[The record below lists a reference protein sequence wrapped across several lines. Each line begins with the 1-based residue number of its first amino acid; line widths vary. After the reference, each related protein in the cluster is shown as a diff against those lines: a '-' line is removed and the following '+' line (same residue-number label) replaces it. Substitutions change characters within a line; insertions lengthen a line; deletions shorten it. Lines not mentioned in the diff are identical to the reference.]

1 MNRLLKLEE
10 IALFGLS
17 IYLFSQT
24 GFAWWWYPAL
34 LLVPDISM
42 LGYVHNSRTGAWVY
56 NLFHHKALAVLVIC
70 LGWHFSRAWLELS
83 GIILLGHTC
92 MDRIAGYGLKYPDDF
107 KHTSLG
113 WIGAGR
119 K

>member
-10 IALFGLS
+10 IALFGFS

-24 GFAWWWYPAL
+24 AFSWWWYPAL
-34 LLVPDISM
+34 LLVPDVSM
-42 LGYVHNSRTGAWVY
+42 LGYIHNSRTGAWIY
-56 NLFHHKALAVLVIC
+56 NLFHHKALAVVLIC
-70 LGWHFSRAWLELS
+70 IGWYFSHNWLELS

-92 MDRIAGYGLKYPDDF
+92 MDRIMGYGLKYSDDF

>member
-1 MNRLLKLEE
+1 MKQLVKLEE
-10 IALFGLS
+10 AALFAFS

-34 LLVPDISM
+34 LLVPDLSM
-42 LGYVHNSRTGAWVY
+42 LGYVHNPRTGAAVY
-56 NLFHHKALAVLVIC
+56 NFFHHKALAVLV
-70 LGWHFSRAWLELS
+70 LVVGWHGSHDWLELS

-92 MDRIAGYGLKYPDDF
+92 MDRVAGYGLKYPDDF

-113 WIGAGR
+113 WIGSGR